1 MKLLILSV
9 ILISCL
15 VNLTTARYYGPPQSQ
30 SKARR
35 VKHLGEW
42 FAKIMNNPVPVTK
55 NENKLRSTFGRSS
68 NTAPIGSKWN
78 PNVRL
83 APIPYIKKS
92 KKKDEKVMGVME
104 YLHKRRHDPRPIAKS
119 GNFPSVLNVPTGA

>member
-15 VNLTTARYYGPPQSQ
+15 VSLTTARHGPPQSQ

-42 FAKIMNNPVPVTK
+42 FAKLRNKPVPVTK
-55 NENKLRSTFGRSS
+55 NEYKLRRTFGRAT
-68 NTAPIGSKWN
+68 NTAPIGSKMN

-83 APIPYIKKS
+83 APIPYLKKS
-92 KKKDEKVMGVME
+92 IKKDEAMGVME
-104 YLHKRRHDPRPIAKS
+104 YLHKRRHDPRPVVNS
-119 GNFPSVLNVPTGA
+119 GNFPSIFNVPTGA